1 MGLQRFIQTMR
12 AIQGALIVASS
23 IQIILGYSQ
32 VWGLFSRYGDTRK
45 CKINLSSYFVI
56 DWFSTIRVILQV
68 FQSTWHGTCSW
79 IGWLGI
85 VWTGFSCGKF
95 FYERQFIIPLGW
107 PPGELICH
115 VVCFSFGAAFLF
127 LENHETFVHLFLE
140 YPTILEFYLKKTPLS
155 TSAYCKPFAIG
166 HFHSQW
172 ILCIPYFPA
181 ESLPL

>member
-45 CKINLSSYFVI
+45 CKKKLSSYFVI
-56 DWFSTIRVILQV
+56 DWFSTIRGILQV

-107 PPGELICH
+107 PRR
-115 VVCFSFGAAFLF
+115 SFYATWFVSHLVQHFLF
-127 LENHETFVHLFLE
+127 WRIMKLTSICSRISHNSE
-140 YPTILEFYLKKTPLS
+140 ILLKEDPIK
-155 TSAYCKPFAIG
+155 
-166 HFHSQW
+166 HFS
-172 ILCIPYFPA
+172 IL
-181 ESLPL
+181 